1 MTLEQWFIA
10 AQQNDIGFLREHVHE
25 FAGKRDELFGS
36 KTALM
41 YAAQNNNL
49 DAAKLLYPHEKTLQS

>member
-10 AQQNDIGFLREHVHE
+10 AQQNDVGFIREHVRE
-25 FAGKRDELFGS
+25 FAGKRDELFGN

-41 YAAQNNNL
+41 YAAQNNHL
-49 DAAKLLYPHEKTLQS
+49 DAAKVLYQHEKTMQS